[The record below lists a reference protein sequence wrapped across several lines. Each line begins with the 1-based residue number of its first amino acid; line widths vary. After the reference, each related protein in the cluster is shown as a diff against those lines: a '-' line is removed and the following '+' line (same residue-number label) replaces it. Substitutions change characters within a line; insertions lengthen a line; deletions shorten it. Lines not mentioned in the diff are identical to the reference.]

1 VAKGANITRKTAGDI
16 LIKMKSEKFG
26 FFRINPEHFI
36 REVVL
41 HINEQKAATL
51 INNITYH
58 KTDSVYEDDIF
69 TVNNFHGSLDEDI
82 LEVKKHIYKYV
93 KTDSKIERKFA
104 SDLELNDNKVL
115 VYAKLPNGFK
125 IPTPVGNYNPDW
137 AIVFDNKDVK
147 YIYFIAETKGSMSSL
162 QLKGIEK
169 QKIDYA
175 KKHFE
180 SLSCADLQY
189 DVVDSYESLMEK
201 VMK

>member
-1 VAKGANITRKTAGDI
+1 MDHS
-16 LIKMKSEKFG
+16 MKIS
-26 FFRINPEHFI
+26 
-36 REVVL
+36 
-41 HINEQKAATL
+41 
-51 INNITYH
+51 
-58 KTDSVYEDDIF
+58 
-69 TVNNFHGSLDEDI
+69 

-180 SLSCADLQY
+180 SLSCSDLQY

-201 VMK
+201 VMS

>member
-1 VAKGANITRKTAGDI
+1 MAKGANITRKTAGDI